1 MGCPVDGLIRRASGV
16 YVARLVVPPR
26 HRHTLGKQEFIDS
39 AGTREIAPAKIV
51 AGQLVAHWR
60 RQLQNLDRQKAG
72 MDVLQLS
79 LGSPL
84 LLAGGYM
91 PLGQAVQLS
100 GFDADELLRFAA

>member
-1 MGCPVDGLIRRASGV
+1 MDGLIRRASGV